1 MMGSRMIA
9 KLHTGSL
16 SGIDAQGVVVE
27 ISQTR
32 GLPGVDI
39 IGLPGAAL
47 RESRP
52 RVMAAISN
60 AGLQLPDRHFVVNLA
75 PADLKKSGASYD
87 LAIALA
93 LLCECS
99 LCPAEGFEDTLVLG
113 ELALDGGIR
122 PARGVLAQLLGARR
136 RGLKRAIIPRDD
148 AAWAALVPDVDV
160 LLAHD
165 LRQVLDHFDGKGQLP
180 HASKV
185 GASLDTRQPT
195 FAHYGDMADVY
206 GQASAKRAL
215 EIAAAGG
222 HNLIMIGPPGA
233 GKTMLASR
241 LPGILP
247 PPDAEERLELAT
259 IASVAAR
266 GHPIDQAVVRP
277 FRAPHHSCSEA
288 ALVGGGHPIRPGEV
302 TLAHGGVLFLDE
314 LPEFR
319 RNVIEALRPTME
331 SGRAM
336 IVRARERVT
345 MPAKPLV
352 VAAMNPCACGYAGD
366 SKRVCRCS
374 NEQAQRYRA
383 RISGPLIDRFDMH
396 VQLSSVPITALRQG
410 SHGESSAVVRERVI
424 AARARAEARDAQLPS
439 AAADM
444 TLTALEP
451 CARQLLCACVERFG
465 LSMRAFNKLLRVSR
479 TVADLEGCEPVLSH
493 HVAEAVQYRLF
504 DREAELQPAQPQ
516 LS

>member
-1 MMGSRMIA
+1 MIA
-9 KLHTGSL
+9 KVHTGSL

-75 PADLKKSGASYD
+75 PADLRKSGASYD
-87 LAIALA
+87 LAIAMA
-93 LLCECS
+93 LLCECG
-99 LCPAEGFEDTLVLG
+99 LCPAEALDDTLVLG
-113 ELALDGGIR
+113 ELALDGRIR
-122 PARGVLAQLLGARR
+122 STRGVLAQLRGARR
-136 RGLKRAIIPRDD
+136 RGLKRAIIPHDD
-148 AAWAALVPDVDV
+148 APWAALVPDLDV
-160 LLAHD
+160 LLAHE
-165 LRQVLDHFDGKGQLP
+165 LRQVLDHCDGKDQLP
-180 HASKV
+180 HASRV
-185 GASLDTRQPT
+185 LASLDCPQP
-195 FAHYGDMADVY
+195 AAAPHGDLSDVY
-206 GQASAKRAL
+206 GQTAAKRAL

-222 HNLIMIGPPGA
+222 HNLVMIGPPGS

-247 PPDAEERLELAT
+247 LPTAEETLELAT

-266 GHPIDQAVVRP
+266 GHSFDEAIVRP
-277 FRAPHHSCSEA
+277 FRSPHHSCSEA
-288 ALVGGGHPIRPGEV
+288 ALIGGGHPIRPGEV

-331 SGRAM
+331 SGRAV
-336 IVRARERVT
+336 ISRARERIT
-345 MPAKPLV
+345 MPARPLV
-352 VAAMNPCACGYAGD
+352 VAAMNPCACGYGGD
-366 SKRVCRCS
+366 VKRVCRCTH
-374 NEQAQRYRA
+374 EQAQRYRS

-396 VQLSSVPITALRQG
+396 VQLCSVPITALRQEA
-410 SHGESSAVVRERVI
+410 HGESSAVVRERVVG
-424 AARARAEARDAQLPS
+424 ARAHARERRRLAGPG
-439 AAADM
+439 AADVS
-444 TLTALEP
+444 LLSLEP
-451 CARQLLCACVERFG
+451 AARQLLLTCIERFG
-465 LSMRAFNKLLRVSR
+465 LSMRAYNKLLRVSR
-479 TVADLEGCEPVLSH
+479 TVADLEGAEPVLSH

-504 DREAELQPAQPQ
+504 DRDIESQPVESQ

>member
-1 MMGSRMIA
+1 MIA
-9 KLHTGSL
+9 KVHTGSL

-27 ISQTR
+27 VSQTR

-75 PADLKKSGASYD
+75 PADLRKSGASYD

-93 LLCECS
+93 LLCECG
-99 LCPAEGFEDTLVLG
+99 LCSAEGLEDTLVLG
-113 ELALDGGIR
+113 ELALDGRIR
-122 PARGVLAQLLGARR
+122 PTRGVLAQLRGARR
-136 RGLKRAIIPRDD
+136 RGLKRAIIPRAD
-148 AAWAALVPDVDV
+148 AAWAALVPDLDV
-160 LLAHD
+160 LLAHE
-165 LRQVLDHFDGKGQLP
+165 LRQVLDHFDGKDQLP
-180 HASKV
+180 RAARVNAALDVPPTASP
-185 GASLDTRQPT
+185 Q
-195 FAHYGDMADVY
+195 YGDLSEVY

-222 HNLIMIGPPGA
+222 HNLILVGPPGA

-247 PPDAEERLELAT
+247 PLSAEERLELAT

-266 GHPIDQAVVRP
+266 GHPLDEAVARP
-277 FRAPHHSCSEA
+277 FRAPHHSCSEE
-288 ALVGGGHPIRPGEV
+288 ALIGGGHPIRPGEV

-319 RNVIEALRPTME
+319 RNVVEALRPTME
-331 SGRAM
+331 SGRAV

-352 VAAMNPCACGYAGD
+352 VAAMNPCPCGYDGD
-366 SKRVCRCS
+366 AKRVCRCS
-374 NEQAQRYRA
+374 VDQAQRYRA
-383 RISGPLIDRFDMH
+383 RISGPLIDRFDLH
-396 VQLSSVPITALRQG
+396 VQLSSVPITALRQDA
-410 SHGESSAVVRERVI
+410 HGESSASVRERVVI
-424 AARARAEARDAQLPS
+424 ARARAHERQRYAGPG
-439 AAADM
+439 AADVS
-444 TLTALEP
+444 LSSLEP
-451 CARQLLCACVERFG
+451 AARQLLLSCIERFG
-465 LSMRAFNKLLRVSR
+465 LSMRAFGKLIRVSR
-479 TVADLEGCEPVLSH
+479 TIADLEGTETVMSH

-504 DREAELQPAQPQ
+504 DREVEAQSAHAQ

>member
-1 MMGSRMIA
+1 MIA

-27 ISQTR
+27 VSQTR

-75 PADLKKSGASYD
+75 PADLRKSGASYD

-93 LLCECS
+93 LLCECG
-99 LCPAEGFEDTLVLG
+99 LCPAEGLEDTLVLG
-113 ELALDGGIR
+113 ELALDGRVR
-122 PARGVLAQLLGARR
+122 PARGVLAQLRGARR

-148 AAWAALVPDVDV
+148 APWAALLPDIDV
-160 LLAHD
+160 LLAHE
-165 LRQVLDHFDGKGQLP
+165 LRQVLDHFDGKDQLP
-180 HASKV
+180 RASRV
-185 GASLDTRQPT
+185 AASLDTPQP
-195 FAHYGDMADVY
+195 AVSHYGDISDVY

-222 HNLIMIGPPGA
+222 HNLLLVGPPGA

-247 PPDAEERLELAT
+247 PPDAEESLELAT

-266 GHPIDQAVVRP
+266 GHPIEQAVVRP
-277 FRAPHHSCSEA
+277 FRAPHHSCSEE
-288 ALVGGGHPIRPGEV
+288 ALIGGGHPIRPGEV

-319 RNVIEALRPTME
+319 RNVIEAMRPTME
-331 SGRAM
+331 SGKAV

-352 VAAMNPCACGYAGD
+352 VAAMNPCPCGYDGD
-366 SKRVCRCS
+366 GKRVCRCTLD
-374 NEQAQRYRA
+374 QAQRYRA
-383 RISGPLIDRFDMH
+383 RISGPLVDRFDLH
-396 VQLSSVPITALRQG
+396 VQLSSVPITALRQEA
-410 SHGESSAVVRERVI
+410 HGESSASVRERVVL
-424 AARARAEARDAQLPS
+424 ARAHARQRRKYAEPGS
-439 AAADM
+439 ADVS
-444 TLTALEP
+444 LLSLEP
-451 CARQLLCACVERFG
+451 AARQLLLACIERFG
-465 LSMRAFNKLLRVSR
+465 LSMRAFAKLMRVAR
-479 TVADLEGCEPVLSH
+479 TVADLEGVEPVMSH

-504 DREAELQPAQPQ
+504 DREVEAQSAHAV